1 MVAAN
6 NTSKT
11 EMDNL
16 TSEQKRT
23 VRQILVDK
31 LNYTG
36 FHDYLYKDIT
46 EILKIWDEAPITQKS
61 VLN

>member
-1 MVAAN
+1 MN
-6 NTSKT
+6 
-11 EMDNL
+11 NL

-23 VRQILVDK
+23 IRQILVEK

-46 EILKIWDEAPITQKS
+46 EILKIWDESPIPQKT
-61 VLN
+61 VLH